1 MNLQLCIQSNQS
13 DFWQVD
19 HITPV
24 AEGGGSCGLDN
35 LRTLCTPC
43 HKIETDRLHQR
54 LKVKAKKNNNNSI
67 SGCNNKKQMDIR
79 NAFFGSFARSSKRS
93 KFS

>member
-1 MNLQLCIQSNQS
+1 MKSNQS

-35 LRTLCTPC
+35 FRTLCTPC

-54 LKVKAKKNNNNSI
+54 LKVKGKKNITNKT
-67 SGCNNKKQMDIR
+67 SGRDNKKQMDIR
-79 NAFFGSFARSSKRS
+79 NAFFGAVARDSKRS